1 MSGAATE
8 SMIVIETPRLRL
20 RTFTPED
27 APFYLG
33 LINEPSWIAN
43 IGDRNIHTVDAARA
57 ALEAGPIAQFREHGY
72 CFYIIERRSDGV
84 AIGMGGM
91 IRRDSLP
98 GPDIGYAMLPAY
110 WGQGY
115 AWEATAAIVRHARHT
130 LRIPTLYGIT
140 SPQNQA
146 SINLLNKLGLRFER
160 FSRLPPGGKDTNI
173 YRKDFCQHG

>member
-20 RTFTPED
+20 RTFTPGD

-43 IGDRNIHTVDAARA
+43 IGDRNIQTVEAARA

-72 CFYIIERRSDGV
+72 SFYIIERRSDGV
-84 AIGMGGM
+84 AIGMCGM

-115 AWEATAAIVRHARHT
+115 AYEAAAAVVRHARHT

-160 FSRLPPGGKDTNI
+160 FTRMPPSGKDTNV
-173 YRKDFCQHG
+173 YRKDFRLD

>member
-1 MSGAATE
+1 MSGAVTA
-8 SMIVIETPRLRL
+8 SVIVIETPRLRL

-27 APFYLG
+27 APFYLA

-43 IGDRNIHTVDAARA
+43 IGDRNIHTVEAARA

-72 CFYIIERRSDGV
+72 CFYIIERLSDGV
-84 AIGMGGM
+84 AIGMCGM

-115 AWEATAAIVRHARHT
+115 ACEAAAAVVRHARHT

-160 FSRLPPGGKDTNI
+160 FSRLPPSGKDTNI
-173 YRKDFCQHG
+173 YRKDFRLDS

>member
-1 MSGAATE
+1 MSAAMTE

-20 RTFTPED
+20 RTATLDD
-27 APFYLG
+27 APFYLA
-33 LINEPSWIAN
+33 LVNEPSWIAN
-43 IGDRNIHTVDAARA
+43 IGDRNIHTLEAARA
-57 ALEAGPIAQFREHGY
+57 ALEAGPMAQQREHGY
-72 CFYIIERRSDGV
+72 SFYIIERRSDG
-84 AIGMGGM
+84 AGMGMGGM

-115 AWEATAAIVRHARHT
+115 AYEAAAAVVQHARHV
-130 LRIPTLYGIT
+130 LGIPTLYGIT

-160 FSRLPPGGKDTNI
+160 FSRLPPAGKETNI
-173 YRKDFCQHG
+173 YRKDFRQH